1 MTLNIIKNDAQE
13 LTSGENK
20 LLNKIKYIYKDYDK
34 EAYLYVQPKISTL
47 IPDFMLIDSQ
57 RGISIL
63 EVKDW
68 SIKYIR
74 DINKKIVELQD
85 RSDDNPV
92 YKTGKYLSIA
102 KGLLTT
108 SDDMEFVE
116 DNVYANT
123 VLTNISS
130 NDIKNTGIYSSL
142 NQPPIRYI
150 TSDMMSK
157 LSIEDIFSGEKI
169 DISEQE
175 MINIRTLFFPEIKI
189 KKVVKDTNSNNLL
202 NSIKAL
208 DMDQE
213 NFARRI
219 PHGHYMVTGVPGS
232 GKTVILIARALHL
245 IKENPD
251 WKIKIV
257 TYNNSLANKIES
269 TLNSIAKDIKDNIFL
284 NDIQIQNIDITT
296 FHKMAKNIANVS
308 VPEPASQEWWD
319 ETLPKLALEK
329 SIPMYDAVLIDEY
342 QDFRDDWIRVCINA
356 CKKYTYK
363 NSSKEDVE
371 GINLF
376 MAGDRLQSI
385 YNSKVHNWS
394 KDFGINMAGR
404 SKLLKTSYRAGKENI
419 ILALKFLQDNE
430 ALVKEVNNFYKDS
443 TDEDLEIN
451 NSNNNSSVEFIEGDY
466 SNIVCYINELIN
478 NYNYSYNDILVVCN
492 NYKTDCEKLQNM
504 LPSNIRH
511 NTRFVKFAKNSEMK
525 TCLLTSTYYS
535 SKGLEAK
542 VVILVDVDK
551 FTEQLDKDKEIKD
564 RKLLYV
570 GMTRASE
577 KLVMHASNFNEESFA
592 RTIINLKEEDLIF
605 A

>member
-20 LLNKIKYIYKDYDK
+20 LLNKIKYIYKDYDR

-47 IPDFMLIDSQ
+47 IPDFILIDSQ

-123 VLTNISS
+123 ILTNISS
-130 NDIKNTGIYSSL
+130 DDIKNTGIYSSL

-257 TYNNSLANKIES
+257 TYNNSLTNKIES

-308 VPEPASQEWWD
+308 VPEPTPKEWWD

-478 NYNYSYNDILVVCN
+478 NYNYNYNDILVVCN

-504 LPSNIRH
+504 LPSNIRY

-551 FTEQLDKDKEIKD
+551 FTEQLDKDKEIKG

-592 RTIINLKEEDLIF
+592 RTIRNLKEEDLIF